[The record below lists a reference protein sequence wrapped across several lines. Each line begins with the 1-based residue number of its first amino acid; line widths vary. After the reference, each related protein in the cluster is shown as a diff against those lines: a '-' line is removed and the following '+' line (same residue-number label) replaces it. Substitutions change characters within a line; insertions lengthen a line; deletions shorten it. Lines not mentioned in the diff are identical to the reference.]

1 MQYKIATLAL
11 GTALALAAAT
21 GAHADN
27 AHPNDIRIGGYF
39 VQFDSSAS
47 DITGP
52 YTVPGLKTSVN
63 NTATLDL
70 GYVRTLSSHF
80 AVEFAFGW
88 PPLTHAVA
96 KGPAAV
102 GSVPYNGQTIA
113 DIRWLSPT
121 ALLEYNFFAP
131 DSRWRP
137 FVGVGVNYTY
147 FYDRQV
153 TAAGAAVSGGPTS
166 ISLPSSVGPAVTA
179 GFKYRLN
186 TRWHIVASYSVAQVN
201 SQLTTDT
208 AGVLRSSKVHF
219 WPNAVVVSVGYSF

>member
-21 GAHADN
+21 GARADT

-39 VQFDSSAS
+39 VHFDSSAS

-52 YTVPGLKTSVN
+52 YTVPGLNTSVN
-63 NTATLDL
+63 NTTTLYL

-88 PPLTHAVA
+88 PPLTHAVG

-102 GSVPYNGQTIA
+102 GSVPYNGVTIA
-113 DIRWLSPT
+113 NIRWLSPT

-166 ISLPSSVGPAVTA
+166 VSLPASVGPAVTA

-186 TRWHIVASYSVAQVN
+186 ARWHIVASYSVAQVN
-201 SQLTTDT
+201 SRLTTDT
-208 AGVLRSSKVHF
+208 AGVLRSSEVHF
-219 WPNAVVVSVGYSF
+219 WPNAVVLSVGYSF